1 MKNNFIKFF
10 FLLLMIL
17 IAGFV
22 KAQNMPA
29 NPFVRSIY
37 TADPSAHVWAD
48 GRLYVY
54 PSHDIAPA
62 RGADL
67 MDQYHVFS
75 TADMVNWTDHGEI
88 LRASQVP
95 WGRTE
100 GGFMWAPDCA
110 FKNGTYYFYFPHP
123 SGTDWNTT
131 WKIGVATST
140 SPASGFTVQGF
151 IPGLESLID
160 PCVFVDDD
168 GQAYF
173 YYGGGGVCK
182 GGKLNANMMQ
192 IDGTMQNM
200 QGLTDFH
207 EATWVHKR
215 NGIYY
220 LSYADNHDVG
230 DAHNQMQYATSTSPL
245 GPWTSRGVY
254 IDPTDSYTDHG
265 SIVEYKGQSY
275 AFYHNSSLSGDDWLR
290 SICVDKLFYNAD
302 GTIQKVIQTKG
313 HGTPYGG
320 TARAIPGT
328 IQAED
333 YDVGGPANAYAD
345 SDPANSGGQYRT
357 TEGVDIETCGEGGF
371 DVGFINKGE
380 WMEYTVN
387 VASTGTYTLNL
398 RVATESTPSSIQVE
412 FGGVD
417 KTGVMTVPAT
427 GAWQTY
433 TNISKSISLTA
444 GQQIMT
450 VRMRGGA
457 FNFNYVSLA
466 STGVAPVVSS
476 SGTATGTVSTAFSY
490 NITASNSPTSYG
502 ASGLPSGLS
511 VNTST
516 GVISGT
522 PTTAGTFNAT
532 VTATNASGTGS
543 KTVVITISSS
553 TAQNDL
559 NQKLMMGYQG
569 WFLCSG
575 DGSAPNEWRHWFQS
589 TTTPTAD
596 QLNVDIWPDMTEY
609 TKTYNTSMT
618 YSNGTTAKLFS
629 SHDQSTTNT
638 HFKWMQD
645 YNVYGVYL
653 QRFLGEA
660 VNDQR
665 FFQVRNNVLQNVI
678 NASATYGRHFSIM
691 YDLSGVADDGNLYNK
706 LITDWE
712 YLVNTY
718 DVANK
723 PGYVKQEGLPVLA
736 IWGIGFRDRGLNPAT
751 FQQIINYFHNTAAPK
766 YRAYIVGGVPDSWRT
781 LNNDSESDPAWTAI
795 YHSLDMISPWA
806 VGRYSDVNGADAWKT
821 NKIIPDMSDCNAN
834 NVDYMPVIF
843 PGFSWNNMHDGASTS
858 PLNQIP
864 RAGGNFYWRQAYNAV
879 SAGSKFVYV
888 AMFDEVDEGTAMFK
902 MAANNAAAPVQG
914 NFVTA
919 DEDGQVLPSDWYLR
933 LANETQKMLSGIS
946 PVTPTIPISPNG
958 GAPVV
963 SSSNT
968 ATGTMNTSFSYTIT
982 ASNTPT
988 SFGASSLPAGLS
1000 VNTSTG
1006 VISGTPTTAGT
1017 FSATVSATNSSG
1029 TGTQALTIT
1038 INNQTTQNIPGTI
1051 QAENYCAM
1059 SGIQLE
1065 TTSDTG
1071 AGQNVGWIDAGDWL
1085 DYCVTVAT
1093 AGTYTVS
1100 ARVASPNTGG
1110 QFQLKLGSTVLNT
1123 MNVTNTGGWQTW
1135 TTITSSAN
1143 LSAGT
1148 QTIRLQVVTGGFNI
1162 NWLQFSSSVSVPVI
1176 SSAGTASGTIN
1187 SAFTYSITASNNPTS
1202 YGVSGLPAGL
1212 SVNTST
1218 GVISGTPTTAGTFNA
1233 TITAT
1238 NAGGTGSKALTIT
1251 INSASQSPY
1260 PNGTPWPIPGTIEVE
1275 NFDFGGEGVAYHDN
1289 DAINSGGQG
1298 RTSDGVDTET
1308 CSEGTLN
1315 IGWTNTGEWYEY
1327 TVNVATTGTYNV
1339 DVREASQLA
1348 GGTFHI
1354 EFNGVDKTGL
1364 FTTVNTGAW
1373 QTWTTISKTGIA
1385 LTAGTQV
1392 MRIYLDNANFNL
1404 NKLVFSTIDANV
1416 PVTSVAV
1423 SPTSQ
1428 SLNVGGTLQLTATVS
1443 PSNASNKSVTWSS
1456 NNTSIASVNSTGLVT
1471 ALAAGTAIITVT
1483 TVDGGKTATSTITV
1497 ITTNV
1502 PVTGVTVSPTS
1513 QTLNA
1518 GATTQLT
1525 ATVSPSNAT
1534 NKNVTWSSN
1543 NTSVASVNSS
1553 GLVTASAAG
1562 TATITVTTVDGG
1574 KTATSAITVNV
1585 PIGTLVC
1592 KKASVA
1598 ITVNGS
1604 LSETSWSVVTNSI
1617 TKVTVGTGN
1626 NTATFG
1632 VLWDNTN
1639 LYIGAKVLDANL
1651 FSDSPDAWDDD
1662 AIEVYIDANNNRLT
1676 TYDGLDNQIIKNYNK
1691 STVFTKLAI
1700 TGLQHAWAAISGG
1713 YSVEIAIPWSQLGI
1727 SAPAQGTT
1735 IGFDIGYD
1743 DDDNGSTRDAQA
1755 VWNGTVNNYANTSGF
1770 GSLVL
1775 NNATAREA
1783 TVDELATTEKEIVYW
1798 PTIVEHELNIQTD
1811 GSYHS
1816 VEVIDMLGRSNYR
1829 DESIKDKK
1837 SLVLDLGHLAGGV
1850 HFVQLRAAEQLK
1862 TIRII
1867 KK

>member
-1 MKNNFIKFF
+1 MKKILGEILVLLALILTAFFSEAQNLAPNPFIKS
-10 FLLLMIL
+10 M
-17 IAGFV
+17 
-22 KAQNMPA
+22 
-29 NPFVRSIY
+29 Y

-95 WGRTE
+95 WGRAE

-123 SGTDWNTT
+123 SGTEWNTT
-131 WKIGVATST
+131 WKIGIATST

-192 IDGTMQNM
+192 IDGAMQNM
-200 QGLTDFH
+200 QGLVDFH

-245 GPWTSRGVY
+245 GPWTPRGVY

-313 HGTPYGG
+313 HGTPFGG

-333 YDVGGPANAYAD
+333 YDVGGPAVSYAD

-371 DVGFINKGE
+371 NVGFINSGE

-398 RVATESTPSSIQVE
+398 RVATETTPSSIRVE

-417 KTGVMTVPAT
+417 KTGVMTVPVT
-427 GAWQTY
+427 GGWQTY
-433 TNISKSISLTA
+433 TTISKSVSLTA
-444 GQQIMT
+444 GQQFMT
-450 VRMRGGA
+450 VRMSGGA
-457 FNFNYVSLA
+457 FNFNHISLT

-476 SGTATGTVSTAFSY
+476 AGTATGTVGTAFSY
-490 NITASNSPTSYG
+490 TITASNSPTSYG
-502 ASGLPSGLS
+502 ASGLPAGLN
-511 VNTST
+511 VNTT
-516 GVISGT
+516 NGAISGT
-522 PTTAGTFNAT
+522 PTVAGTFNAT

-543 KTVVITISSS
+543 KSLTITINNS

-575 DGSAPNEWRHWFQS
+575 DASAPNEWRHWFQS
-589 TTTPTAD
+589 TTTPTVD
-596 QLNVDIWPDMTEY
+596 QLNIDLWPDMTEY

-645 YNVYGVYL
+645 YNIYGVYL

-660 VNDQR
+660 ANDPR

-678 NASATYGRHFSIM
+678 NASATYNRHFSIM
-691 YDLSGVADDGNLYNK
+691 YDISGVPDDGTLYNK
-706 LITDWE
+706 LVSDWE

-718 DVANK
+718 DVTNK

-736 IWGIGFRDRGLNPAT
+736 IWGIGFRDRGLKPAT
-751 FQQIINYFHNTAAPK
+751 FQQLINYFHNTAAPK

-781 LNNDSESDPAWTAI
+781 LNNDSESDPLWTGI

-806 VGRYSDVNGADAWKT
+806 VGRYGNTTEADNWKT

-834 NVDYMPVIF
+834 GIDYMPVIF
-843 PGFSWNNMHDGASTS
+843 PGFSWYNMHDGVSTS
-858 PLNQIP
+858 PINQIP
-864 RAGGNFYWRQAYNAV
+864 RAGGNFYWRQAYNAI

-902 MAANNAAAPVQG
+902 VAATNASAPA
-914 NFVTA
+914 NATFVTM
-919 DEDGQVLPSDWYLR
+919 DEDGQSLPSDWYLR
-933 LANETQKMLSGIS
+933 LANETQKMLDGTS
-946 PVTPTIPISPNG
+946 PITPTIPISPNG
-958 GAPVV
+958 GAPVI
-963 SSSNT
+963 SSS
-968 ATGTMNTSFSYTIT
+968 AT
-982 ASNTPT
+982 ASGTVGIAFNYAIAASNNPT
-988 SFGASSLPAGLS
+988 SFGATGLPLGLN

-1017 FSATVSATNSSG
+1017 FSPTVTATNSSG
-1029 TGTQALTIT
+1029 TGNKVITIT
-1038 INNQTTQNIPGTI
+1038 IAPSSSQAIPGTI

-1059 SGIQLE
+1059 SGIQVE
-1065 TTSDTG
+1065 NTTDTG
-1071 AGQNVGWIDAGDWL
+1071 GGQNVGWIDATDYL
-1085 DYCVTVAT
+1085 DFCVNVST
-1093 AGTYTVS
+1093 AGTYNVN

-1110 QFQLKLGSTVLNT
+1110 QFQLKIGATVLTT
-1123 MNVTNTGGWQTW
+1123 MNVTNTAGWQTW
-1135 TTITSSAN
+1135 TTINSTVN

-1148 QTIRLQVVTGGFNI
+1148 QTIRLLIVTGGFNI
-1162 NWLQFSSSVSVPVI
+1162 NWIQFSQAVSAPVI
-1176 SSAGTASGTIN
+1176 SSATTASGMVG
-1187 SAFTYSITASNNPTS
+1187 SAFSYTITASNSPTS
-1202 YGVSGLPAGL
+1202 YGASGLPSGL

-1238 NAGGTGSKALTIT
+1238 NASGTGSKALTIT
-1251 INSASQSPY
+1251 VNGATQNAY

-1275 NFDFGGEGVAYHDN
+1275 NFDTGGEGIAYHDN
-1289 DAINSGGQG
+1289 DAVNTGGQG
-1298 RTSDGVDTET
+1298 RIGDGVDTET
-1308 CSEGTLN
+1308 CSEGSLN

-1327 TVNVATTGTYNV
+1327 TVNVATTGNYNV
-1339 DVREASQLA
+1339 DVRTASTLA

-1364 FTTVNTGAW
+1364 FTTTNTGAW
-1373 QTWTTISKTGIA
+1373 QTWTTISKTGIS
-1385 LTAGTQV
+1385 LTAGVQV
-1392 MRIYLDNANFNL
+1392 MRIFLDNANFNL
-1404 NKLVFSTIDANV
+1404 NKVTF
-1416 PVTSVAV
+1416 TSV
-1423 SPTSQ
+1423 TG
-1428 SLNVGGTLQLTATVS
+1428 NV
-1443 PSNASNKSVTWSS
+1443 
-1456 NNTSIASVNSTGLVT
+1456 I
-1471 ALAAGTAIITVT
+1471 
-1483 TVDGGKTATSTITV
+1483 
-1497 ITTNV
+1497 
-1502 PVTGVTVSPTS
+1502 VTGVTISPTTAS
-1513 QTLNA
+1513 LSVGSTQ
-1518 GATTQLT
+1518 QLT

-1534 NKNVTWSSN
+1534 NKSVTWSTSN
-1543 NTSVASVNSS
+1543 AAAATVNSS
-1553 GLVTASAAG
+1553 GLVTAVGAG
-1562 TATITVTTVDGG
+1562 SATITVTTVDQG
-1574 KTATSAITVNV
+1574 KTATSAITVTNAA
-1585 PIGTLVC
+1585 GTVTAN
-1592 KKASVA
+1592 KTAVA

-1604 LSETSWSVVTNSI
+1604 VSETSWSVVNTAFNK
-1617 TKVTVGTGN
+1617 TTVGTPN

-1632 VLWDNTN
+1632 VLWDANN
-1639 LYIGAKVLDANL
+1639 LYIGAKVIDANL
-1651 FSDSPDAWDDD
+1651 NSDSADPWEDD
-1662 AIEVYIDANNNRLT
+1662 AIEIYIDANNNKLT
-1676 TYDGLDNQIIKNYNK
+1676 SYDGKDNQIIKNYNK
-1691 STVFTKLAI
+1691 STVFTKFAI
-1700 TGLQHAWAAISGG
+1700 TGLQHGWAAISGG
-1713 YSVEIAIPWSQLGI
+1713 YSIEIAIPWSQLGI
-1727 SAPAQGTT
+1727 TAPAAGTT
-1735 IGFDIGYD
+1735 LGFDIGYD
-1743 DDDNGSTRDAQA
+1743 DDDNAGARDGQA
-1755 VWNGTVNNYANTSGF
+1755 VWRGTVDNYQNTSAF

-1775 NNATAREA
+1775 SNTTAREA
-1783 TVDELATTEKEIVYW
+1783 IAEISIEDVNKIMYW
-1798 PTIVEHELNIQTD
+1798 PTIIERDLNIRTD
-1811 GSYHS
+1811 GSFHA
-1816 VEVIDMLGRSNYR
+1816 VEVFDLLGRSNYF
-1829 DESIKDKK
+1829 DDSIYGKK
-1837 SLVLDLGHLAGGV
+1837 SIAIDLGNLASGV
-1850 HFVQLRAAEQLK
+1850 HFVKLKAIEKSK
-1862 TIRII
+1862 TIRVI